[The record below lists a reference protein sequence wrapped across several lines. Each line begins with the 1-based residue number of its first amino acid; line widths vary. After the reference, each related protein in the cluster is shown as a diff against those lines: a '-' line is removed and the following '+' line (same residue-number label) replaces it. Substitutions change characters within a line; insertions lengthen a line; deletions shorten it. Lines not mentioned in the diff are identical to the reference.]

1 MATIIDIAW
10 QIADQLA
17 NSRDGAGYL
26 FEVTLTSG
34 EVMEDVP
41 IQQGMDGPVSLDRDS
56 HALVLQAGE
65 WNYTVIPLAQIASIR
80 VNEC

>member
-26 FEVTLTSG
+26 FEVTSVTG
-34 EVMEDVP
+34 EVWEEPP
-41 IQQGMDGPVSLDRDS
+41 IQPGADGPVSVERDS
-56 HALVLQAGE
+56 HALVLPAGE
-65 WNYTVIPLAQIASIR
+65 WNYIVIPLAQIASIR